1 METPGSQPRLL
12 DAAEAEL
19 IANDGHLEIDAAA
32 RRAGIAV
39 SLAYHHV
46 GSKSGLLA
54 AVVERYIEPLRGIA
68 TGDAIPLN
76 MDWRA
81 REKTRLAAIVDYVF
95 DHPLSP
101 LLAGRLSKSPEVSDS
116 FGACMESLTDIGVRN
131 ILQGQAQGVVKADI
145 SPTLAIP
152 VILGGIRIAV
162 ERAVVKKQRPEREQL
177 VEQIWQL
184 VRGALNLD
192 LSEHQDEV
200 SDELLALSEAISRS
214 YTSPPQ
220 TPPQAAKPRL
230 VLVADSEPESIE
242 IDGDFE
248 ALVRDGYVILK
259 NIIAPPLC
267 AEIKAEGQ
275 ALLQASARN
284 GFEAAST
291 QRVFNVFSK
300 TRVTDVLATHTR
312 ILGLLDEL
320 FRPGYLL
327 SQSQIVNI
335 LPGAGSQD
343 LTTHDGFYGLPRPC
357 PPLSAAAIW
366 AIDDFTADN
375 GASVIIPGSHEWD
388 DERAGQMH
396 EAIPVI
402 MPAGSVMVCL
412 GTTWQGD
419 GQNHSNQGRC
429 AITHQY
435 CEAYMRQQENY
446 FLELSKDTV
455 RDLSPKLQALIGYS
469 VYPPFMGMVDGKH
482 PLRALED

>member
-1 METPGSQPRLL
+1 MDIIESQQRLL

-19 IANDGHLEIDAAA
+19 IANDGHLEIDATA
-32 RRAGIAV
+32 RRAGVAV
-39 SLAYHHV
+39 SLVYHHV

-54 AVVERYIEPLRGIA
+54 AVVERYIEPLRTIA
-68 TGDAIPLN
+68 AGDVIPLK

-101 LLAGRLSKSPEVSDS
+101 LLAGRLSKTSEVADS
-116 FGACMESLTDIGVRN
+116 LRACMGSLTDIGVRN
-131 ILQGQAQGVVKADI
+131 ILRAQAQGVVNADI
-145 SPTLAIP
+145 SATLAIP
-152 VILGGIRIAV
+152 VILGGIRIAIEQSV
-162 ERAVVKKQRPEREQL
+162 GEVRRPEREQL
-177 VEQIWQL
+177 VEQVWQL
-184 VRGALNLD
+184 ISGALNLD
-192 LSEHQDEV
+192 FSNAEAVDAV
-200 SDELLALSEAISRS
+200 SDELLTLSESIATYSN
-214 YTSPPQ
+214 
-220 TPPQAAKPRL
+220 PPQAAKPHL
-230 VLVADSEPESIE
+230 VLVTDTAPEPVERN
-242 IDGDFE
+242 GDFE
-248 ALVRDGYVILK
+248 ALLRDGYVILK
-259 NIIAPPLC
+259 NIIAPSLC

-300 TRVTDVLATHTR
+300 TRVTDVLATHKR
-312 ILGLLDEL
+312 ILDLLDEL
-320 FRPGYLL
+320 FRPNYLL

-343 LTTHDGFYGLPRPC
+343 LTMHDGFYGLPRSG

-388 DERAGQMH
+388 DQRAGQMH
-396 EAIPVI
+396 EATPVI

-419 GQNHSNQGRC
+419 GQNRSNQGRC